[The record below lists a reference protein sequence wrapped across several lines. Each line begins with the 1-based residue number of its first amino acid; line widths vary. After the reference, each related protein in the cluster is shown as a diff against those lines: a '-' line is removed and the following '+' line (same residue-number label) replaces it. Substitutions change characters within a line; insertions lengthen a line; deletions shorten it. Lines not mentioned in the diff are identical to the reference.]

1 MAIPTAVNGQITDS
15 VTQSNVEVL
24 ASSPAEAM
32 GNLYLTTSNAL
43 SLAAQNATSNQQ
55 NINSLTEA
63 VTTKC
68 VKYLLGNETT
78 KTK

>member
-24 ASSPAEAM
+24 ASSPAVAM
-32 GNLYLTTSNAL
+32 SMLYQTMASSL
-43 SLAAQNATSNQQ
+43 SLAVQNAVANQQ
-55 NINSLTEA
+55 NMNNISSA

-68 VKYLLGNETT
+68 VETLIG
-78 KTK
+78 K